1 CEDKSEFNLLYELD
15 MPIKE
20 RIELIAKEVYGAD
33 GVDYSAEATRAIDRI
48 QADPELSKM
57 GMCMVKTHLSLSDN
71 PALKGVPKGW
81 RLSIREV
88 LTYGGAG
95 FIVPV
100 AGTISLMPGTGSNPA
115 FKRVDVDVETGKV
128 EGVF

>member
-1 CEDKSEFNLLYELD
+1 LLFHLL
-15 MPIKE
+15 
-20 RIELIAKEVYGAD
+20 RIHD
-33 GVDYSAEATRAIDRI
+33 ATRSRAAIARI
-48 QADPELSKM
+48 QADPELAKL

-71 PALKGVPKGW
+71 PTLKGVPTGW
-81 RLSIREV
+81 RLNIREV

-128 EGVF
+128 QGVF

>member
-1 CEDKSEFNLLYELD
+1 

-20 RIELIAKEVYGAD
+20 RIDLIAKEVYGAD
-33 GVDYSAEATRAIDRI
+33 GVEYSTEANVAIARI
-48 QADPELSKM
+48 QADPELAKM

-71 PALKGVPKGW
+71 PALKGVPTGW
-81 RLSIREV
+81 TLKIREV

-100 AGTISLMPGTGSNPA
+100 AVPSASCQVPVPIRPSN
-115 FKRVDVDVETGKV
+115 GWM
-128 EGVF
+128 

>member
-1 CEDKSEFNLLYELD
+1 

-33 GVDYSAEATRAIDRI
+33 GVDYSAEANRAIDRI

-57 GMCMVKTHLSLSDN
+57 AMCMVKTHLSLSDN
-71 PALKGVPKGW
+71 PSLKGVPKGW

-115 FKRVDVDVETGKV
+115 FKRVDVDVESGKV